1 MAVARS
7 RLSVSSDAPET
18 WGLINGDDILI
29 VEDDPKGI
37 LAIEAALSEID
48 RRIVSATSGE
58 EALAKLL
65 EQDFALILLDVAMP
79 GMTGIETA
87 RLIRAR
93 ERNRDTPIIFVTGRD
108 DAIEDAYDA
117 GAFDFLL
124 KPLRPRVLLS
134 KVRLY
139 LELQERTRALH
150 YTLDELR
157 ESDGRHQAQ
166 LVAERRLRREVED
179 RLRNLTRQVE
189 SLLSAGTLH
198 P

>member
-1 MAVARS
+1 M
-7 RLSVSSDAPET
+7 SSDAPET

-29 VEDDPKGI
+29 VDDDPKGI
-37 LAIEAALSEID
+37 LAIEAALSDID
-48 RRIVSATSGE
+48 RRIVSATSGS
-58 EALAKLL
+58 EALGKLL

-157 ESDGRHQAQ
+157 ESDARHHVQ
-166 LVAERRLRREVED
+166 LLEERRMRREVEE
-179 RLRNLTRQVE
+179 RLRNLTRLVE